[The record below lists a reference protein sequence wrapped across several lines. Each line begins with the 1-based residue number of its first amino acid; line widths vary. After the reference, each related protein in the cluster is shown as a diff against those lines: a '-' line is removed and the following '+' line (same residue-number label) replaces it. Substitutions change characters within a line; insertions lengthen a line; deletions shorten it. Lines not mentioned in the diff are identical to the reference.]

1 MVVGLLTLLTLAVV
15 QLGLA
20 LHVRNTL
27 IDAAAEGARYS
38 SLAGSDLPAGEQRT
52 RDLIA
57 AAVGP
62 SYTHNVT
69 ATLDN
74 YLGYPAIVVTV
85 TAPLPV
91 IGLVGFSDA
100 QEVVGHAPS
109 ESPE

>member
-1 MVVGLLTLLTLAVV
+1 MVVGLLTLLTLAVI

-20 LHVRNTL
+20 LHVRNT
-27 IDAAAEGARYS
+27 
-38 SLAGSDLPAGEQRT
+38 LPAGEQRT